1 MKQYIDYNSHSEQRH
16 YLPAEFMRNSVL
28 RLPGKSEGRAHPLLI
43 ASLAVAILVGTPIL
57 GVLSNLLT
65 GVPAETGDTFTHLWS
80 TVMPEY
86 IGNSLMIAFIVAV
99 LAGTGGVGCAWLV
112 AAFDFPGKR
121 LFEWALVLPLAMPAY
136 VVAYAYTDFLQF
148 SGPVQTALREM
159 FGWQAGDYWF
169 PQVRSVGGAGVL
181 FAMVLYP
188 YVYLL
193 ARNAFLERSPRMWDA
208 ARTLGVGPWR
218 AFFTISL
225 PLARPAAAAGIALA
239 LMETLADYGA
249 VAYFGVPT
257 LTTGIYKSW
266 YTFSDR
272 TGAAQI
278 AAVLLMAVTLLM
290 VLEQKSRGRARYYAV
305 GGRARGEVTAR
316 LGGIQAAG
324 TILFCTFPILLGFV
338 IPMAILFRLMQR
350 EETIAFSARYLEW
363 LSNSVLLA
371 GVTAVVAVMV
381 CLLLAYAARLG
392 KSPLQDFC
400 NRVVSMGYAVPGA
413 VIAVGI
419 LIPLARIDAWGA
431 ERGMNFVLTGSVAA
445 LVYAYLVRFLSV
457 SYQSVQAGLV
467 KITPSMDASARILG
481 QGPLG
486 MLWHVHAPLLWRSLL
501 TAGLLVF
508 VDVVKELPATLTV
521 RPFNF
526 DTLAVITHQLAAD
539 ERLGE
544 AALPAFTI
552 VMIAFVPVIAL
563 ARAIARGSR

>member
-1 MKQYIDYNSHSEQRH
+1 MRH
-16 YLPAEFMRNSVL
+16 PAPCL
-28 RLPGKSEGRAHPLLI
+28 RTACLGSSHPLLL
-43 ASLAVAILVGTPIL
+43 ASLTVAILVGIPIV
-57 GVLSNLLT
+57 GVMSNLF
-65 GVPAETGDTFTHLWS
+65 GGADAATFAHLWA
-80 TVMPEY
+80 TVLPEY
-86 IGNSLMIAFIVAV
+86 LLNSLYIAVIVAV
-99 LAGTGGVGCAWLV
+99 LAGIGGVGCAWLV
-112 AAFDFPGKR
+112 AVFDFPGKR

-148 SGPVQTALREM
+148 SGPVQSALRET
-159 FGWQAGDYWF
+159 FGWQAHDYWF
-169 PQVRSVGGAGVL
+169 PQIRSVGGAGIL

-193 ARNAFLERSPRMWDA
+193 ARTAFLERSPRMWDA
-208 ARTLGVGPWR
+208 ARTLGMGPWN
-218 AFFTISL
+218 AFFKVSL

-266 YTFSDR
+266 YAFSDR
-272 TGAAQI
+272 TAAAQI
-278 AAVLLMAVTLLM
+278 AAVLLLAVTVLM
-290 VLEQKSRGRARYYAV
+290 LLEQKSRGRARYYAV
-305 GGRARGEVTAR
+305 GSRSKMQEAMKLRGMHALASTGFCAVPVM
-316 LGGIQAAG
+316 LGFAIPLA
-324 TILFCTFPILLGFV
+324 ILL
-338 IPMAILFRLMQR
+338 RLMAR
-350 EETIAFSARYLEW
+350 EETMELGARYGGW
-363 LSNSVLLA
+363 LKNTILLA
-371 GVTAVVAVMV
+371 SVTALIAILI
-381 CLLLAYAARLG
+381 CILLAYAARVTR
-392 KSPLQDFC
+392 SRLQAAC
-400 NRVVSMGYAVPGA
+400 NRIVSMGYAVPGA

-419 LIPLARIDAWGA
+419 LIPLSRLDAWGA
-431 ERGMNFVLTGSVAA
+431 EHGLRFALTGSVLA
-445 LVYAYLVRFLSV
+445 LIYAYLVRFLAV

-481 QGPLG
+481 HGLG
-486 MLWHVHAPLLWRSLL
+486 AMLLRVHAPLLWRSVL

-552 VMIAFVPVIAL
+552 VMIAFIPVVVL
-563 ARAIARGSR
+563 ARAIAKGSR